1 MKKKMLAV
9 FLVLLMAVMLVPA
22 AAFAAPLTTTPT
34 YGTIDLRDPIGNTSG
49 YGWTWDQT
57 TKTLTLDGLN
67 LIADNDIETDG
78 FILQHGTKVIL
89 YGTNYVKAGDDAF
102 YCEGNLTITGGG
114 SLEIEA
120 DYGFC
125 VEEGSVSIYGGNIT
139 VTSGYTGIDSW
150 YDINIYGGTLTLNCG
165 WEGISAGED
174 VEISGGTIKINSD
187 SYGIYN
193 LDGDI
198 VISGGSV
205 DIVSSDY
212 GIYADNAVYFKGGN
226 TSILRNF
233 DPEYENGVVAYVSSD
248 YIYFGNRMIVLNGV
262 NDGWDDDDG
271 NYDTLVMAGNGP
283 VIIKSIF
290 SEITSIPVGGDT
302 RYMPFADVQPGAWY
316 YEDVYYCY
324 DNGIMNGVETYRF
337 GPEEPITRG
346 MIVAILWR
354 NEGSPYASGKSF
366 KDVAE
371 GMYYSEAVK
380 WAISKGIIT
389 GYGDGTFRPDEE
401 VSLEELGAI
410 MFRYAAHK
418 NLDTTARG
426 GLSVYADSDEIGQW
440 AKSAMSWAEAYGMID
455 GIVGGRLKP
464 AGAAT
469 RAQAAAMLA
478 RLPKAEEPNGIIMA
492 QFTGGYDGGMTEPPY
507 DVPLG

>member
-1 MKKKMLAV
+1 MN
-9 FLVLLMAVMLVPA
+9 F
-22 AAFAAPLTTTPT
+22 
-34 YGTIDLRDPIGNTSG
+34 NC
-49 YGWTWDQT
+49 
-57 TKTLTLDGLN
+57 
-67 LIADNDIETDG
+67 
-78 FILQHGTKVIL
+78 
-89 YGTNYVKAGDDAF
+89 GDH
-102 YCEGNLTITGGG
+102 
-114 SLEIEA
+114 
-120 DYGFC
+120 
-125 VEEGSVSIYGGNIT
+125 
-139 VTSGYTGIDSW
+139 GIDV
-150 YDINIYGGTLTLNCG
+150 D
-165 WEGISAGED
+165 EDGEL
-174 VEISGGTIKINSD
+174 VISGGTINIIAECH
-187 SYGIYN
+187 GIYVDDGEAIFIGGYTSIATT
-193 LDGDI
+193 DGDR
-198 VISGGSV
+198 
-205 DIVSSDY
+205 DA
-212 GIYADNAVYFKGGN
+212 IYAEDGIVFGFGMVV
-226 TSILRNF
+226 I
-233 DPEYENGVVAYVSSD
+233 NGVV
-248 YIYFGNRMIVLNGV
+248 
-262 NDGWDDDDG
+262 DDDG
-271 NYDTLVMAGNGP
+271 NDIDMAGNEP
-283 VIIKSIF
+283 VIIKSIL
-290 SEITSIPVGGDT
+290 SESIPVGGDT
-302 RYMPFADVQPGAWY
+302 RYMPFADVQPGTWY